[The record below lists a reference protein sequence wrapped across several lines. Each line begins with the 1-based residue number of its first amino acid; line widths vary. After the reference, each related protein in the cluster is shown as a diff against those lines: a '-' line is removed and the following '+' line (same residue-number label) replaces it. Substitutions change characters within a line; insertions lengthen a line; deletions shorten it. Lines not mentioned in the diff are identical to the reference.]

1 MIWKCLNFLFAFIRI
16 TIAWR
21 KMRALFTVPSFS
33 TLKRPKFLSRHDML
47 YVVFFSQKIKFESLR
62 SLIFY
67 IIKFKLNRAARS
79 MTYWIYEFPVHFCP
93 TWYNVEHL
101 ANILYTLHD
110 IICYDIQLLIIFTDY
125 HLSWTL
131 KKLCH
136 SKAHAFRSTAVKFPW
151 RSGVL

>member
-33 TLKRPKFLSRHDML
+33 TFKRPKFLSRHDML
-47 YVVFFSQKIKFESLR
+47 YVMKFNVFR
-62 SLIFY
+62 SLISY
-67 IIKFKLNRAARS
+67 IIEVRRNPC
-79 MTYWIYEFPVHFCP
+79 EFCFQ
-93 TWYNVEHL
+93 NNNMEDL
-101 ANILYTLHD
+101 ANVLYTLHD
-110 IICYDIQLLIIFTDY
+110 ISCYTIQLLIIFADY

-136 SKAHAFRSTAVKFPW
+136 SKAHAFHCTAIKFPW

>member
-1 MIWKCLNFLFAFIRI
+1 MIWKCLNFLFAVIRI

-47 YVVFFSQKIKFESLR
+47 YVVFFSQKIKFTVFR
-62 SLIFY
+62 SLTFC
-67 IIKFKLNRAARS
+67 IIKVQRKISCTF
-79 MTYWIYEFPVHFCP
+79 FP
-93 TWYNVEHL
+93 TLYNIEHL
-101 ANILYTLHD
+101 ANMLYMLHYILW
-110 IICYDIQLLIIFTDY
+110 YDIQLLIIFTDY

-136 SKAHAFRSTAVKFPW
+136 SKAHAYRSIAMKFPW
-151 RSGVL
+151 RSGVLLIHWIKWLHKN